1 MKLATINTNGST
13 DCGLRM
19 LARINLSDAVKVRL
33 TRRDTRYEGGQVV
46 MTIYFANNDEISVSE
61 AFGMGY
67 GGTGPTGTVDV
78 LTKLGVPKETAEEVY
93 YYHGAELEF
102 DIPKK

>member
-1 MKLATINTNGST
+1 MKIATINANGST
-13 DCGLRM
+13 DCGLRI

-46 MTIYFANNDEISVSE
+46 MTIYFANSDEISIFE

-67 GGTGPTGTVDV
+67 GGTGPCGTVEV
-78 LTKLGVPKETAEEVY
+78 LTKLGVPKETAEEVFE
-93 YYHGAELEF
+93 YHGGELEF
-102 DIPKK
+102 DIPQK